1 MRPRKK
7 EPSCSPAELA
17 DCKLLPVRLSAA
29 VGVDERRGAQVEE
42 HRYKETEQRTDKV
55 LPVVVVVERLEEQ
68 ELPVDTEV
76 AAAGKEQLVVVEEE
90 VVGTE
95 VVGIEVVE
103 EVVAVVGIGPVE
115 ALDCTPA
122 GFAERELKRNH

>member
-7 EPSCSPAELA
+7 EPLCSPAELA

-29 VGVDERRGAQVEE
+29 VEVDERRGAQVEE
-42 HRYKETEQRTDKV
+42 YRYKETEQPTDKV

-68 ELPVDTEV
+68 ELLVDTEV
-76 AAAGKEQLVVVEEE
+76 AAAGKEQLVVGEEE

-103 EVVAVVGIGPVE
+103 EVVAEVGIGPVE

-122 GFAERELKRNH
+122 GFAERELKRNR

>member
-1 MRPRKK
+1 
-7 EPSCSPAELA
+7 
-17 DCKLLPVRLSAA
+17 
-29 VGVDERRGAQVEE
+29 
-42 HRYKETEQRTDKV
+42 
-55 LPVVVVVERLEEQ
+55 VVSIRFSWRDQ
-68 ELPVDTEV
+68 IAKSDTTHT
-76 AAAGKEQLVVVEEE
+76 QLFVSNEEEE

-95 VVGIEVVE
+95 VVGIGVVE

>member
-68 ELPVDTEV
+68 ELLVDTEV
-76 AAAGKEQLVVVEEE
+76 AAAGKEQLVVEEEE

-95 VVGIEVVE
+95 VVGIGVVE
-103 EVVAVVGIGPVE
+103 EVVAEVGIGPVE

-122 GFAERELKRNH
+122 GFAERELKRNR